1 MISARA
7 RPRGLRDI
15 TIRRVNAN
23 LIWLKSR
30 PSRGSVKGARL
41 ARPHV
46 MPAASLRHH
55 VERIP
60 GDVNPLAGAAAD
72 VRDLTIRAPGLS
84 TAERSVG
91 HRHMPG

>member
-1 MISARA
+1 MAR
-7 RPRGLRDI
+7 
-15 TIRRVNAN
+15 
-23 LIWLKSR
+23 
-30 PSRGSVKGARL
+30 SRGGTG
-41 ARPHV
+41 
-46 MPAASLRHH
+46 HH

-91 HRHMPG
+91 